1 MNPDSSTC
9 CYNVKAH
16 VKPYIVIAFT
26 ILIIAIPIITTLI
39 ISIISFI
46 NFNIIIIII
55 ITINLVNDTA
65 VIV

>member
-1 MNPDSSTC
+1 MNRDGSTC

-16 VKPYIVIAFT
+16 VKPYILIAFT
-26 ILIIAIPIITTLI
+26 ILIISISIISTMI
-39 ISIISFI
+39 ISIILV

-55 ITINLVNDTA
+55 ININAVIDTA